1 MSGLLHKKQPGFLGC
16 FFCLDPETVPP
27 ANPAVVAKAAVKRLP
42 RGALLGLCAVYVL
55 AGFLGR
61 EGWKSADMVA
71 MGFMSEL
78 AAYRTDWWQPT
89 LVGIASEHKALIPYW
104 LGAWMIQ
111 LAPNQEA
118 ALWLIRLPFAVLL
131 AVAMSGTWYGT
142 YYLAKSPRAQPV
154 AFAFGGQ
161 AGPSD
166 YARTVADGGLLAL
179 IACLGLAQLGHE
191 TTPALAQLGF
201 MGLYFYGVS
210 ALPYG
215 WRLAGPA
222 TLLGQIGLSLS
233 GAPTLAIL
241 YGAGCL
247 LLGAPNRTSTEGVWS
262 AHAARRNATAT
273 LFFGCI
279 LSAVIATSLNLW
291 QWSVIAPAALWID
304 WNGYFQLLVWFTWP
318 AWPLALWAV
327 WRWRGQ
333 ISSRHIALP
342 LWLMAVTLF
351 ATLFTGSSDRTLLLG
366 LPALASLAA
375 FALPTLQRQIASLI
389 DWFTL
394 LFFSGCGLIVWV
406 VWVAMQTGFPSAPAA
421 NVARLAPGFEPQ
433 FSLTLLLLAMAATT
447 CWAALVRWRTHRHR
461 AALWKSLVLPAG
473 GAAWCWALVMTLWLP
488 LLDYT
493 QGYSVLTSRVALQ
506 LDTPGCAEVQG
517 LGADQIA
524 AIDWA
529 MDRELVSVGTLVQ
542 CKWLLA
548 QANPDG
554 DVPPTVDATVWA
566 AKALVRHPA
575 DASNAVW
582 VMQRR

>member
-1 MSGLLHKKQPGFLGC
+1 M
-16 FFCLDPETVPP
+16 PP

-447 CWAALVRWRTHRHR
+447 CWAALVRWRTHRH
-461 AALWKSLVLPAG
+461 
-473 GAAWCWALVMTLWLP
+473 
-488 LLDYT
+488 
-493 QGYSVLTSRVALQ
+493 
-506 LDTPGCAEVQG
+506 
-517 LGADQIA
+517 
-524 AIDWA
+524 
-529 MDRELVSVGTLVQ
+529 
-542 CKWLLA
+542 
-548 QANPDG
+548 
-554 DVPPTVDATVWA
+554 
-566 AKALVRHPA
+566 
-575 DASNAVW
+575 
-582 VMQRR
+582 